1 MKPIV
6 LVVFF
11 VFFLIGKGDAGR
23 YELINQIDV
32 PLSSS
37 SIWNVYSSID
47 LPKLIV
53 KLLPNVFDRIE
64 YISGNGSVGTIVRVV
79 LTPGSTPQMYKEI
92 YRTID
97 HVRHVKEV
105 QQISGGYLAMGVTS
119 YVDKTKIIE
128 RGPNSCTIIS
138 TTEYEVPYHLADK
151 VNSLIIEGLV
161 PVAKAIAKY
170 VLEFGDIHRGV
181 QSEYGVVAADDGRC
195 SDIGRDMLM
204 KGGHAVDAA
213 VATCLCL
220 GVVYPMSSG
229 IGGGAFMVVRDSAT
243 SKAKAFNSR
252 ETAPK
257 FAYEDMYKNN
267 IAWKSKGASSM
278 GVPGEIAGLH
288 EAWSIYGKLNWS
300 DLFQPAIK
308 LARDGFVV
316 SHFLGLGINKSREMF
331 ESDPAGLG
339 KMFMPNGR
347 LLQAGDTSYNRKL
360 AETLETLAKEGPSAL
375 YNGDLGKNFVKD
387 VQDAGGIV
395 TEEDLRNYEVN
406 ITDVVTTN
414 VMNFTIL
421 GMPVPST
428 GILGISMVLNILS
441 DYGPKFEFTN
451 SSLGLHRLIEALK
464 HMLAYRMNLGD
475 PKFVDITKYQAKM
488 LCPSWAQLNDHGTSH
503 FSIVDKDRNVVS
515 MTATINH
522 YFGAGV
528 LSPSTGIILNNQM
541 DDFSVPADKSDTDKD
556 KKLPPAP
563 SNFIQPNKRP
573 LSSMSPL
580 IILKEDQLV
589 GVLGASGGINI
600 IPAVIQVFLNHF
612 INEMDPLSAV
622 KQSRVYH
629 KVVPNEVLYENWTV
643 VTGEH
648 IQLSQDNISVLRGKN
663 HNLTETAAGAIC
675 QFVVQK
681 EGKLTAVSDPRKGGR
696 PAAVVPESSTHPYF
710 M

>member
-1 MKPIV
+1 
-6 LVVFF
+6 
-11 VFFLIGKGDAGR
+11 
-23 YELINQIDV
+23 
-32 PLSSS
+32 
-37 SIWNVYSSID
+37 
-47 LPKLIV
+47 
-53 KLLPNVFDRIE
+53 
-64 YISGNGSVGTIVRVV
+64 
-79 LTPGSTPQMYKEI
+79 MYKEI

-97 HVRHVKEV
+97 HVRLVKEV
-105 QQISGGYLAMGVTS
+105 QQISGGYLAMGVT
-119 YVDKTKIIE
+119 YYMDKVEVIPTDPYSCII
-128 RGPNSCTIIS
+128 RS
-138 TTEYEVPYHLADK
+138 TTEYEVPYHLAYK
-151 VNSLIIEGLV
+151 VNSLIIKGLV

-181 QSEYGVVAADDGRC
+181 QSEDGVVAADDGRC
-195 SDIGRDMLM
+195 SDIGRNMLIR
-204 KGGHAVDAA
+204 GGHAVDAA

-229 IGGGAFMVVRDSAT
+229 IGGGAFMVVLNSSN
-243 SKAKAFNSR
+243 SKAQAFNSR

-257 FAYEDMYKNN
+257 LASKDMYEKN
-267 IAWKSKGASSM
+267 ITWKSKGASSM

-288 EAWSIYGKLNWS
+288 VAWSIYGKLNWS

-316 SHFLGLGINKSREMF
+316 SHFLGLGINKSREMI
-331 ESDPAGLG
+331 ESDSNGLRRV
-339 KMFMPNGR
+339 FMPNGR

-360 AETLETLAKEGPSAL
+360 ADTLETLAKEGPSAF

-387 VQDAGGIV
+387 VQAAQGIV
-395 TEEDLRNYEVN
+395 TEEDLRNYVVN

-414 VMNFTIL
+414 VMGFTIL

-441 DYGPKFEFTN
+441 DYGPKLEFIKTP
-451 SSLGLHRLIEALK
+451 LGLHRLIEALK

-475 PKFVDITKYQAKM
+475 PYFVDIKKYQDNM
-488 LCPSWAQLNDHGTSH
+488 LCPSFAAKIREKIKDDTTLPTNDYLPQWEQLDDHGTTH
-503 FSIVDKDRNVVS
+503 FSIVDKHRNVVS

-541 DDFSVPADKSDTDKD
+541 DDFSAPNDKFDKEG
-556 KKLPPAP
+556 KRKFPPAP
-563 SNFIQPNKRP
+563 SNYIEGNKRP

-600 IPAVIQVFLNHF
+600 IPAVIQVLLNHF
-612 INEMDPLSAV
+612 INKMDPLSAV
-622 KQSRVYH
+622 KQPRVYH

-648 IQLSQDNISVLRGKN
+648 IQLSQDNISILRGKK
-663 HNLTETAAGAIC
+663 HNLTQTAVGAIC

-681 EGKLTAVSDPRKGGR
+681 EGILTAVSDPRKGGR
-696 PAAVVPESSTHPYF
+696 PAAVVPESSHPYF